1 MIDKNEVWCVFED
14 RKVRVEKIK
23 DSYMISW
30 YKPDMDNG
38 SVMNASVVVISDLAM
53 QATIKCYLELNK
65 DNEGEIK

>member
-1 MIDKNEVWCVFED
+1 MIDKNEVWCAFED

-30 YKPDMDNG
+30 YKPDLDNG

-65 DNEGEIK
+65 DNEEEIK